1 MSFMT
6 RCSPVHLTPRF
17 NQTSSGM
24 DSNNSVFDRETGESI
39 IIHHPSFGITSDPFV
54 SFRNE
59 GESSY
64 SGKMLLLLKC
74 LVIIASLPEA
84 ALEET
89 VEELEGISRFH
100 VNRFPSDDIPVIA
113 SSNVKG
119 KLGTPKVRPPI
130 VLEV

>member
-24 DSNNSVFDRETGESI
+24 DSNNAVFDRETGKSI
-39 IIHHPSFGITSDPFV
+39 VIHYPSFGMTSDPFI
-54 SFRNE
+54 SYGND
-59 GESSY
+59 GDSSY
-64 SGKMLLLLKC
+64 SGKMLLLVKC

-89 VEELEGISRFH
+89 VEELEGISRFY
-100 VNRFPSDDIPVIA
+100 VNRFHSNDLPAIAPST
-113 SSNVKG
+113 VKG
-119 KLGTPKVRPPI
+119 KLGTAKVRPPI
-130 VLEV
+130 VLEI

>member
-1 MSFMT
+1 
-6 RCSPVHLTPRF
+6 
-17 NQTSSGM
+17 M

-39 IIHHPSFGITSDPFV
+39 VIHHPSFGITSDPFV

-64 SGKMLLLLKC
+64 SGKILLLLKC

-89 VEELEGISRFH
+89 VEELEVISRFY
-100 VNRFPSDDIPVIA
+100 VNRFPSDNLPAIA
-113 SSNVKG
+113 SSTVKG
-119 KLGTPKVRPPI
+119 KLSTPKVRPPI

>member
-39 IIHHPSFGITSDPFV
+39 VIHYPSFGITSDPFV

-59 GESSY
+59 GRNSDY
-64 SGKMLLLLKC
+64 GKMLLLLKC

-89 VEELEGISRFH
+89 VEELEGISRFY
-100 VNRFPSDDIPVIA
+100 VNRLPSDELPVIA
-113 SSNVKG
+113 PSTIKG
-119 KLGTPKVRPPI
+119 KLGNAKVRPPI
-130 VLEV
+130 VLEI